1 MFRVDWLQGALDDL
15 AGIWMQADS
24 ALRQDITAAT
34 EALDQ
39 ELQADPFR
47 NSEAR
52 EDEERVL
59 FAYPLAAQIEI
70 DLSARRVWV
79 LHVWRFRRRQ

>member
-1 MFRVDWLQGALDDL
+1 MFRVEWLQRALEDL
-15 AGIWMQADS
+15 ATIWMQADS

-52 EDEERVL
+52 EEEERVL

-70 DLSARRVWV
+70 DLSARRV
-79 LHVWRFRRRQ
+79 

>member
-1 MFRVDWLQGALDDL
+1 LQGALDDL
-15 AGIWMQADS
+15 ASIWMQADS
-24 ALRQDITAAT
+24 LLRQDITAAT

-52 EDEERVL
+52 EEEERVL

-79 LHVWRFRRRQ
+79 LHIWRFRRRG